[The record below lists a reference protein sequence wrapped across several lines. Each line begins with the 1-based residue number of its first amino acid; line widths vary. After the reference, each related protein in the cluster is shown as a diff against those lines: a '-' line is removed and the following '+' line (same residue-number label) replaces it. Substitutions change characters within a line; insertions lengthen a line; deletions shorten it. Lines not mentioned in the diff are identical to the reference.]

1 MTIWY
6 DDPTS
11 LCSMPRAHTL
21 QVFIGKDCIKEMVAA
36 KVAHPEHFMISAN
49 VINNPALSWV
59 HYHQDAV
66 LPYLPELVQRPR
78 NDTPSWRASKLPIW
92 QDAALFDRRQ
102 KMDPPFQ
109 GHRWLPLPPGYTLD
123 GTPIT
128 TTEYDALGF
137 GWWNWALGAQEHYSF
152 LDHLERDNL
161 KVYDFGTWDYHYG
174 HLSINML
181 AFWGDDIVDNYPFS
195 PDWNDETWLTELLPE
210 KLGRRKYR
218 VAEPLTLADDLPR
231 YCDAWKS
238 SRGPL

>member
-1 MTIWY
+1 
-6 DDPTS
+6 
-11 LCSMPRAHTL
+11 MPRAHTL